1 MTRTEIANLIALD
14 GRCGYDDAAKSEFK
28 KLSTKLLRELAKSVG
43 GKVSYNAAGIAC
55 SGDAS
60 LHSEK
65 LHVFFN
71 ADSCGLGICGRTCK
85 GPSDY
90 QGGPN
95 RWLSFGRLAEGGM
108 DGLVAWAR
116 GVMEE
121 AF

>member
-1 MTRTEIANLIALD
+1 M
-14 GRCGYDDAAKSEFK
+14 FK
-28 KLSTKLLRELAKSVG
+28 RLSTKLLRALARNVG

-60 LHSEK
+60 LHSER

-71 ADSCGLGICGRTCK
+71 ADGTGLGICGRTCH
-85 GPSDY
+85 GESDY
-90 QGGPN
+90 HGGPN
-95 RWLSFGRLAEGGM
+95 RWLSFGRLAEGGV

-116 GVMEE
+116 GVQGE